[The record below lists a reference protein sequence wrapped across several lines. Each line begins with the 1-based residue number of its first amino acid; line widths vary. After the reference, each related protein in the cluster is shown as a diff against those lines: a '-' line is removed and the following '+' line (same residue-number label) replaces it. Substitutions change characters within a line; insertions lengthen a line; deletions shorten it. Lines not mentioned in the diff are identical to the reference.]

1 MTKKFFSG
9 ALLAAMLL
17 PMSAFAQNNNTTGVV
32 ESTSEFSVAECPQ
45 NCPEGPTCKMPKKGD
60 KKGHN
65 KGDKKGYN
73 KGDRAKC
80 DSVCLF
86 GNLNLTT
93 EQQAQINALNEARKQ
108 SRKEFAQAA
117 KAAKESGDTAFFKK
131 NNRQELQKK
140 YLNDLQTILTPTQYV
155 QFLENSYLQ
164 NQSKPEFGNRPQGP
178 KPGKMKGGPKP
189 KKGDFKAGKKGDFK
203 AGKKGD
209 VRAAKMD
216 ARFDA
221 KNADMKKSK

>member
-1 MTKKFFSG
+1 MIKKFLSG
-9 ALLAAMLL
+9 TLLAAMLL

-45 NCPEGPTCKMPKKGD
+45 NCPEGRTCKFPKKGD
-60 KKGHN
+60 KKG
-65 KGDKKGYN
+65 GKKVEY

-86 GNLNLTT
+86 GNLNLST
-93 EQQAQINALNEARKQ
+93 EQQAQLNALNEARKQ

-117 KAAKESGDTAFFKK
+117 KAAKEAGDTAFFKK

-140 YLNDLQTILTPTQYV
+140 YLSDLQTILTPAQYV

-164 NQSKPEFGNRPQGP
+164 DQSKPAFGNRPQGP
-178 KPGKMKGGPKP
+178 KSAKVKGGPKAT
-189 KKGDFKAGKKGDFK
+189 KGDFKPGKKSDFK

-209 VRAAKMD
+209 VRAAKLD
-216 ARFDA
+216 ASFDA
-221 KNADMKKSK
+221 KKADMKKSK